1 MISLSFD
8 KAAVDAQ
15 IEALMSRY
23 ASLPKHIAKK
33 HLQAAM
39 KRVLKDGLPILRAAT
54 PVGSAE
60 WKFSRAKKIRSSQK
74 GSKGQFMKGSGQYQ
88 GTNGRG
94 KFAVG
99 RAAKAKLAG
108 KVSKSGDLRRAATTK
123 ARFIGRNADG
133 VVYGVLGYKYGSESR
148 KALWLEFGTKRGVR
162 PRRIIDQVMREY
174 GGPSANRL
182 AAEMA
187 TAFEAAARELNS
199 GKNPGRGV

>member
-1 MISLSFD
+1 MITLSFD
-8 KAAVDAQ
+8 KAAADAQ

-23 ASLPKHIAKK
+23 AALPRHIAKK

-39 KRVLKDGLPILRAAT
+39 KRTLKEGLPILKAAT
-54 PVGSAE
+54 PVGSSQ
-60 WKFSRAKKIRSSQK
+60 WSFRRAKKIRSAQP
-74 GSKGQFMKGSGQYQ
+74 GRKGQFMPGSGQYQ
-88 GTNGRG
+88 GSNGRG
-94 KFAVG
+94 KFAIG

-108 KVSKSGDLRRAATTK
+108 KVSKSGALRRAATTK

-174 GGPSANRL
+174 GGPSASRL
-182 AAEMA
+182 ASEMA
-187 TAFEAAARELNS
+187 TALEAAARELDS
-199 GKNPGRGV
+199 GKNPGRGA